1 MKLRDIF
8 KMEMYKNRNDKP
20 YLLVIAILAAMTAIS
35 TFIGIGMIEG
45 VISLGNNGFKMA
57 LIILVVFSALGL
69 WIFSLL
75 YPYRLLNVDY
85 MNKVMGLIFA
95 SGVSR
100 EKYYFVK
107 ISATILTCFIATI
120 AILFIPAVTF
130 LTFYLEEF
138 VNMMQKIMMEF
149 RLADVFPFM
158 LMLIFSLFAYFVS
171 LTTSVIITKGKIVG
185 ILLFFGFSFAVS
197 TIQSILGVQIFAVSN
212 FWKHEMGMAFYLNI
226 LYSILQIII
235 FGIIG
240 LQVLKKQ
247 DL

>member
-20 YLLVIAILAAMTAIS
+20 YLLAIAILAAMTTIS
-35 TFIGIGMIEG
+35 TFIGIGMMEG
-45 VISLGNNGFKMA
+45 VINVDNNGFIIA
-57 LIILVVFSALGL
+57 LILLGVFSALGF

-75 YPYRLLNVDY
+75 YPFHLLNVDY

-107 ISATILTCFIATI
+107 ISATILTCFIATFV
-120 AILFIPAVTF
+120 ILIIPSITF
-130 LTFYLEEF
+130 LVVYLDEF
-138 VNMMQKIMMEF
+138 VKMMQNILVEF
-149 RLADVFPFM
+149 RIADVFPFI
-158 LMLIFSLFAYFVS
+158 LMLLFSLLAYFVS
-171 LTTSVIITKGKIVG
+171 LTTAVIITKGKMVG
-185 ILLFFGFSFAVS
+185 IFLFFGFSFAVS
-197 TIQSILGVQIFAVSN
+197 TIQSIFGVQVFGISN
-212 FWKHEMGMAFYLNI
+212 FWKHGMGIPFYLNI

-235 FGIIG
+235 FGLIG
-240 LQVLKKQ
+240 LKVLKKQ

>member
-1 MKLRDIF
+1 MRLQDIF

-20 YLLVIAILAAMTAIS
+20 YLLIIAILTAMTTIS

-45 VISLGNNGFKMA
+45 KIALDNSGFLTA
-57 LIILVVFSALGL
+57 LILLIVFSVLGL

-75 YPYRLLNVDY
+75 YPFRLLNVDY
-85 MNKVMGLIFA
+85 KNKVMGLIFA

-100 EKYYFVK
+100 EKYYVVK
-107 ISATILTCFIATI
+107 ISATILTCLIATF

-130 LTFYLEEF
+130 LSVYLEEF
-138 VNMMQKIMMEF
+138 VKEMQKILAEF

-158 LMLIFSLFAYFVS
+158 LMLLFSLLAYYVT
-171 LTTSVIITKGKIVG
+171 LTTAVIITKGKMVG

-197 TIQSILGVQIFAVSN
+197 TTQSMIGVPILALSN
-212 FWKHEMGMAFYLNI
+212 LETDGMSLYFYLI
-226 LYSILQIII
+226 TLYAIAQIVI
-235 FGIIG
+235 FGLIG

>member
-1 MKLRDIF
+1 MRLRDIF

-20 YLLVIAILAAMTAIS
+20 YLLVIAILIAMTTIS

-45 VISLGNNGFKMA
+45 EIDFNKGGFLTA
-57 LIILVVFSALGL
+57 LILLIVFSVLGL

-75 YPYRLLNVDY
+75 YPFRLLNVDY
-85 MNKVMGLIFA
+85 KNKVMGLIFA

-107 ISATILTCFIATI
+107 ISATILSCFIATI

-130 LTFYLEEF
+130 LTVYLEEF
-138 VNMMQKIMMEF
+138 VKAMQKILIEF
-149 RLADVFPFM
+149 RLADIFPFM
-158 LMLIFSLFAYFVS
+158 LMLIFSLLAYYVT
-171 LTTSVIITKGKIVG
+171 LTTAVIITKGKIVG

-197 TIQSILGVQIFAVSN
+197 TIRSMIGVPILDVSK
-212 FWKHEMGMAFYLNI
+212 FWSHGMDIDFYLVT
-226 LYSILQIII
+226 LYSIVQIII
-235 FGIIG
+235 FGLIG
-240 LQVLKKQ
+240 LKVLKKQ